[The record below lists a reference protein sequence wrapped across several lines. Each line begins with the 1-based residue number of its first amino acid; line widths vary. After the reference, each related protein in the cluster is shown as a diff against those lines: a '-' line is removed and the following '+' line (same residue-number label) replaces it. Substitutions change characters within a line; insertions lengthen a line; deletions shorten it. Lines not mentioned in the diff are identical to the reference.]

1 MGILKLSAFNFHE
14 FTKESRSKFLRG
26 VCTMR
31 PKNNHV
37 VLKVILILIMLLLIA
52 GTVYTVKL
60 CLDLPGLETPT
71 QPTESI
77 RLPSGNRESEPTEP
91 TETTAPPET
100 TLPEPEHVVA
110 TASIASQGDL
120 LMHGGVIR
128 SGAQG
133 DGTYDFESVFRY
145 VKEYVSGYDLALAN
159 LETTFG
165 GDANPYQGW
174 PLFNV
179 PDAFGDS
186 IVEAGYDLLLT
197 SNNHCYDTL
206 MAGFKRTI
214 EVSRDKGLMVL
225 GSRLTEEEPNYAVV
239 DLNGIRVGMVSYTY
253 TTSMSGGKPSLNGNS
268 PVENPALVN
277 YFSYTNLDKFYSELT
292 DILEKM
298 KSEGAEA
305 TMLFIHWGT
314 EYEIVENNYQDTI
327 AQKVCDLGVDVIVG
341 GHPHVVQPVQ
351 LLSSAVDPEHKTVCI
366 YSLGNAVSNQRI
378 AEMRLKTGHT
388 EDGVLFAVTFEK
400 YSDGTVYL
408 AGAEVLPTWVN
419 LSSVNG
425 KLEYNILPLEDAKR
439 DTWKERFN
447 LTDSLFQN
455 CVDSYQRTM
464 DIVGP
469 GMEQVQT
476 WLTQSKQQRDD
487 MYLAQVRGE

>member
-1 MGILKLSAFNFHE
+1 
-14 FTKESRSKFLRG
+14 
-26 VCTMR
+26 MR

-239 DLNGIRVGMVSYTY
+239 DLNGIQVGMVSYTY

-268 PVENPALVN
+268 PVENPALIN
-277 YFSYTNLDKFYSELT
+277 YFSYTNLDKFYSEMT

>member
-1 MGILKLSAFNFHE
+1 
-14 FTKESRSKFLRG
+14 
-26 VCTMR
+26 MR

-239 DLNGIRVGMVSYTY
+239 DLNGIQVGMVSYTY

-268 PVENPALVN
+268 PVENPALIN

>member
-1 MGILKLSAFNFHE
+1 
-14 FTKESRSKFLRG
+14 
-26 VCTMR
+26 MR

-239 DLNGIRVGMVSYTY
+239 DLNGIQVGMVSYTY

-327 AQKVCDLGVDVIVG
+327 AQTVCDLGVDVIVG

>member
-1 MGILKLSAFNFHE
+1 
-14 FTKESRSKFLRG
+14 
-26 VCTMR
+26 MR

-239 DLNGIRVGMVSYTY
+239 DLNGIQVGMVSYTY

>member
-1 MGILKLSAFNFHE
+1 
-14 FTKESRSKFLRG
+14 
-26 VCTMR
+26 MR

-239 DLNGIRVGMVSYTY
+239 DLNGIQVGMVSYTY
-253 TTSMSGGKPSLNGNS
+253 TTSMSGGKPSLNGDS

>member
-1 MGILKLSAFNFHE
+1 
-14 FTKESRSKFLRG
+14 
-26 VCTMR
+26 MR

-91 TETTAPPET
+91 TETTVPPET

-239 DLNGIRVGMVSYTY
+239 DLNGIQVGMVSYTY

>member
-1 MGILKLSAFNFHE
+1 
-14 FTKESRSKFLRG
+14 
-26 VCTMR
+26 MR
-31 PKNNHV
+31 PKKNNHI
-37 VLKVILILIMLLLIA
+37 VLKVILILIMLLFIA

-60 CLDLPGLETPT
+60 CLDLPGQEVETRPT
-71 QPTESI
+71 TGIQLPT
-77 RLPSGNRESEPTEP
+77 GNRESKP

-128 SGAQG
+128 SGAQT
-133 DGTYDFESVFRY
+133 DGSYDFESVFRY
-145 VKEYVSGYDLALAN
+145 VKDYVSGYDLALAN

-165 GDANPYQGW
+165 GDSKPYQGW

-179 PDAFGDS
+179 PDAFGDA
-186 IVEAGYDLLLT
+186 IVDAGYDLLLT

-206 MAGFKRTI
+206 MDGFKRTI
-214 EVSRDKGLMVL
+214 EVSREKGLMVL
-225 GSRLTEEEPNYAVV
+225 GSRLTEEEPRYAVV
-239 DLNGIRVGMVSYTY
+239 DINGIQVGMVSYTY

-277 YFSYTNLDKFYSELT
+277 YFSYTNLNAFYAEMT
-292 DILEKM
+292 DVLERM
-298 KSEGAEA
+298 KADGAEA

-327 AQKVCDLGVDVIVG
+327 AQKMCDLGVDVIVG
-341 GHPHVVQPVQ
+341 GHPHVVQPVE
-351 LLSSAVDPEHKTVCI
+351 LLTSATDPEHKTVCI

-378 AEMRLKTGHT
+378 AEMKLKSGHT

-408 AGAEVLPTWVN
+408 ASAEVLPTWVN

-439 DTWKERFN
+439 DEWKEAFN
-447 LTDSLFQN
+447 LTDSLYQN
-455 CVDSYQRTM
+455 CVDSYDRTM
-464 DIVGP
+464 NIVGS
-469 GMEQVQT
+469 GMERVQS
-476 WLTQSKQQRDD
+476 WLAQQKQQRDD
-487 MYLAQVRGE
+487 AYLAQVRGE

>member
-1 MGILKLSAFNFHE
+1 
-14 FTKESRSKFLRG
+14 
-26 VCTMR
+26 MR

-476 WLTQSKQQRDD
+476 WLSQSKQQRDD

>member
-1 MGILKLSAFNFHE
+1 MP
-14 FTKESRSKFLRG
+14 
-26 VCTMR
+26 
-31 PKNNHV
+31 PKKSNHT
-37 VLKVILILIMLLLIA
+37 VLKIILILLMAVFIG

-60 CLDLPGLETPT
+60 CLDMPSLETPT
-71 QPTESI
+71 RPTESI

-100 TLPEPEHVVA
+100 ILPEPEHVVA

-133 DGTYDFESVFRY
+133 NGTYDFESVFRY

-239 DLNGIRVGMVSYTY
+239 DLNGIKVGMVSYTY

-268 PVENPALVN
+268 PVENPALIN
-277 YFSYTNLDKFYSELT
+277 YFSYTNLDKFYSEMT

-327 AQKVCDLGVDVIVG
+327 AQKICDLGVDVIVG
-341 GHPHVVQPVQ
+341 GHPHVVQPVE
-351 LLSSAVDPEHKTVCI
+351 LLSSAVNPEHKTVCI

-378 AEMRLKTGHT
+378 SEMRLKTGHT

-439 DTWKERFN
+439 DEWKERFN
-447 LTDSLFQN
+447 LTDSLYQN
-455 CVDSYQRTM
+455 CEDSYQRTM

-469 GMEQVQT
+469 GMEQVQS

-487 MYLAQVRGE
+487 AYLAQVRGE

>member
-1 MGILKLSAFNFHE
+1 
-14 FTKESRSKFLRG
+14 
-26 VCTMR
+26 MR

-60 CLDLPGLETPT
+60 CLDLPSLETPT
-71 QPTESI
+71 RPTESI

-239 DLNGIRVGMVSYTY
+239 DLNGIHVGMVSYTY

>member
-1 MGILKLSAFNFHE
+1 MP
-14 FTKESRSKFLRG
+14 
-26 VCTMR
+26 
-31 PKNNHV
+31 PKKSNHI
-37 VLKVILILIMLLLIA
+37 VLKIILILLMAAFIA

-60 CLDLPGLETPT
+60 CLDMPSLETEPR
-71 QPTESI
+71 PSESI
-77 RLPSGNRESEPTEP
+77 RLPSGNRESEP

-128 SGAQG
+128 SGAQA
-133 DGTYDFESVFRY
+133 DGSYDFESVFRY

-165 GDANPYQGW
+165 GDSNPYQGW

-179 PDAFGDS
+179 PDDFGDS

-239 DLNGIRVGMVSYTY
+239 DLNGIKVGMVSYTY

-268 PVENPALVN
+268 PVENPALIN
-277 YFSYTNLDKFYSELT
+277 YFSYTNLDKFYSEMT

-341 GHPHVVQPVQ
+341 GHPHVVQPVE
-351 LLSSAVDPEHKTVCI
+351 LLSSTVNPEHKTVCI

-378 AEMRLKTGHT
+378 SEMRLKTGHT

-408 AGAEVLPTWVN
+408 AGAEVLPTWVD

-439 DTWKERFN
+439 DEWKERFN
-447 LTDSLFQN
+447 LTDSLYQN

-487 MYLAQVRGE
+487 AYLAQVRGE

>member
-1 MGILKLSAFNFHE
+1 
-14 FTKESRSKFLRG
+14 
-26 VCTMR
+26 MR

-239 DLNGIRVGMVSYTY
+239 DLNGIQVGMVSYTY

-268 PVENPALVN
+268 PVENPSLVN

-351 LLSSAVDPEHKTVCI
+351 LLSSGVDPEHKTVCI

>member
-1 MGILKLSAFNFHE
+1 
-14 FTKESRSKFLRG
+14 
-26 VCTMR
+26 MR

-239 DLNGIRVGMVSYTY
+239 DLNGIQVGMVSYTY

-378 AEMRLKTGHT
+378 AEMSLKTGHT

-464 DIVGP
+464 DIVGS

>member
-1 MGILKLSAFNFHE
+1 
-14 FTKESRSKFLRG
+14 
-26 VCTMR
+26 MR

-145 VKEYVSGYDLALAN
+145 VKEDVSGYDLALAN

-239 DLNGIRVGMVSYTY
+239 DLNGIHVGMVSYTY